1 MHSIEFED
9 VDVCDGGDE
18 LQFVPEDACPCGS
31 GTSYDDCCGLY
42 D

>member
-9 VDVCDGGDE
+9 VDVYDGGDE
-18 LQFVPEDACPCGS
+18 IKFIPEDACSCGS